1 MKDKELLEIA
11 RTVRHKA
18 QIHKDSNYDLGC
30 WCAICSFHIFK
41 KIKNKGEKV
50 YFAVVSQESKG
61 AHCFVLYKNK
71 MIDVTATQ
79 FNEIEAVIIADFSDI
94 QNSKRWFWDKNHMN
108 KLASVKSIEKELK
121 EWPEEQNPFKV
132 DFSC

>member
-1 MKDKELLEIA
+1 MNDSELLEIA

-18 QIHKDSNYDLGC
+18 QIHEDSSYDLCC
-30 WCAICSFHIFK
+30 WCAICSFHVFK
-41 KIKNKGEKV
+41 KIKNRDKKV
-50 YFAVVSQESKG
+50 YFAVVSEEGEG
-61 AHCFVLYKNK
+61 AHCFVLYKKK

-79 FNEIEAVIIADFSDI
+79 FNEKEAIIIADFEDI

-108 KLASVKSIEKELK
+108 KFASVKSIEKELND
-121 EWPEEQNPFKV
+121 WPEEQNPFKV